1 MKNLITLNEI
11 KEKINALKGQNIK
24 MLVNKGRKRTEKIT
38 GEVQNLYPSVFT
50 VKIEDLKGN
59 SLATYSYTEVLCG
72 HVKILFDKK

>member
-1 MKNLITLNEI
+1 MKSLITLNEI

-50 VKIEDLKGN
+50 VKIEDLKGG